1 MEYISQDTFTMGN
14 TAVSLGKFDGVH
26 RGHRLLMEEIK
37 KSSKREGLT
46 SVVFTFS
53 VHPSTL
59 LTPEHAR
66 MIYTEDEKRILLEEL
81 GLDVMISYP
90 FTKETLK
97 MTAKNFVSQVLIGKL
112 HAKRIVVGSDF
123 RFGKGR
129 QGDVDMLRQYSRV
142 YGYELVVVDKLKENG
157 QVISSTGIRQLL
169 KSGEMERANALLGS
183 PYFLKGTVVHG
194 NHIGRATFSMPTANI
209 IPGPEKLL
217 PPSGVYATVTT
228 LHGKQ
233 EPGITNVGV
242 KPTVGDGYGIGV
254 ETNLFGTFEDFYG
267 EEICVS
273 FLKYIRPEQ
282 KFDSLQSLTRQM
294 ARDKET
300 AESYFATL

>member
-1 MEYISQDTFTMGN
+1 
-14 TAVSLGKFDGVH
+14 
-26 RGHRLLMEEIK
+26 MEEIK
-37 KSSKREGLT
+37 KSSIRDGLT

-59 LTPEHAR
+59 LTPENAR
-66 MIYTEDEKRILLEEL
+66 MIYTEEEKRILLDEM

-97 MTAKNFVSQVLIGKL
+97 MTAKNFISQVLIGKL
-112 HAKRIVVGSDF
+112 HAKKIVVGADF
-123 RFGKGR
+123 HFGKGR
-129 QGDVDMLRQYSRV
+129 QGDVEMLRQYSSV
-142 YGYELVVVDKLKENG
+142 YGYELVVVDKLKEDG
-157 QVISSTGIRQLL
+157 QVISSTRIRQLL
-169 KSGEMERANALLGS
+169 KNGEMERANALLGS

-209 IPGPEKLL
+209 IPESEKLL

-228 LHGKQ
+228 LHGKK
-233 EPGITNVGV
+233 EYGITNVGV
-242 KPTVGDGYGIGV
+242 KPTVGDGYGVGA

-273 FLKYIRPEQ
+273 FLKFIRPEQ
-282 KFDSLQSLTRQM
+282 KFDSLQDLTEQM

-300 AESYFATL
+300 AESYFSTLQRNTGRAGGQLGGAKL